1 MNAQDLSTKTLAE
14 LTAIYNEQADTPIKK
29 FTCSKDKAI
38 ERILNLETFETTDV
52 AELEDDE
59 TEEVVELDPLWG
71 RTITTPT
78 VEAQSTKPKAKGIGK
93 RIIELLKDKTPT
105 KTVLETIKLEFE
117 GCKTTMACVYWYA
130 SKINLGQY

>member
-14 LTAIYNEQADTPIKK
+14 LTAIYNESADTPIKK
-29 FTCSKDKAI
+29 FTCSKNKAI
-38 ERILNLETFETTDV
+38 ERILSIETFETTDV

-59 TEEVVELDPLWG
+59 ELVEDGGDGFVPAIPLEK
-71 RTITTPT
+71 T
-78 VEAQSTKPKAKGIGK
+78 VKTKKLGIGK
-93 RIIELLKDKTPT
+93 RIVELLKDKTPT